1 MKDSNKQDAAFGCKN
16 QDIAACSCRCALL
29 WLNVEATDPRC
40 AVISLPKKETRARL
54 GRWKGEGQPGHI
66 MC

>member
-40 AVISLPKKETRARL
+40 AVISLPKRDSGTTGEME
-54 GRWKGEGQPGHI
+54 GRRPGHI